1 MTVQGCMA
9 KGDKVVTEAKG
20 DIDERRFE
28 STIRQMLKTPPQPHE
43 KAKGAAP
50 KRDPRSSGKGSKR

>member
-1 MTVQGCMA
+1 MA
-9 KGDKVVTEAKG
+9 KSGKAGTEAKG

-28 STIRQMLKTPPQPHE
+28 SAIRQMLKTPPRPHE

-50 KRDPRSSGKGSKR
+50 KRDPRSSGKGSKG

>member
-1 MTVQGCMA
+1 MA

-43 KAKGAAP
+43 KTKGAAP
-50 KRDPRSSGKGSKR
+50 KRDPCSSGKGSGK